1 MPTKQLPPLTAR
13 QIELMWHDTFSTNN
27 PFCPCDLKSFTKTVR
42 ATEGALAALLQ
53 AAPTGW
59 KKLLQESL
67 DLVRPGRGSPHRE
80 WNDIY
85 RDGMR
90 AGLDKAIELLAAVEP
105 AAPAVQV
112 QPSEPEYWQWRR
124 KGEPWTLEKTFNSQ
138 VFATT
143 SDSEVRPL
151 YAAAQP
157 EQPGDHVS
165 RAVPTKDA
173 TGATSDRELL
183 ELAAR
188 AAGISVGTGAE
199 ARFIG
204 EHASLYFHNDSRN
217 HPMCRPGTPP
227 GNVPW
232 NPLADDGDAFRLA
245 VRLRLNV
252 EHIGAYSQAG
262 FRSKEPAPSGTCAHG
277 NDPYAATRR
286 AVVRAAAQVEAQP
299 EARKQNES

>member
-53 AAPTGW
+53 AAPT
-59 KKLLQESL
+59 
-67 DLVRPGRGSPHRE
+67 
-80 WNDIY
+80 
-85 RDGMR
+85 
-90 AGLDKAIELLAAVEP
+90 EP

-112 QPSEPEYWQWRR
+112 QPTEPGWYVVTAPHLKEPMVRAFGKDGQWWIPLGRGDGMDGWMTAPEGY
-124 KGEPWTLEKTFNSQ
+124 KWFGPIAD
-138 VFATT
+138 VDATQPFLSAT
-143 SDSEVRPL
+143 S
-151 YAAAQP
+151 AAQP